1 MRRSSSSGGVPLVFS
16 SLPLLL
22 LLLLGSQ
29 FLLSILLVGAQECDL
44 PCPTDL
50 GATCA
55 FGNAPGNDGLPG
67 SAEGGDSSTSNID
80 GMHCANCP
88 AFTTGLQ
95 CELPYASCG
104 DGAHVC
110 YHGGVCQ
117 EGEVDD
123 YGNWQLYCD
132 CSGTASTSGNG
143 RPYVG
148 KYCQHETVD
157 EDEVACDDTN
167 VDVYCRNGGI
177 CNGKYP

>member
-1 MRRSSSSGGVPLVFS
+1 MWRISPSGGVPRVLS
-16 SLPLLL
+16 SLP

-29 FLLSILLVGAQECDL
+29 FLLGILLVGAQDVCDL
-44 PCPTDL
+44 PCPTEL

-55 FGNAPGNDGLPG
+55 FGNAPWNDDLPG
-67 SAEGGDSSTSNID
+67 GAAQGGDSSGNID

-104 DGAHVC
+104 DGQHVC
-110 YHGGVCQ
+110 YHGGTCQ
-117 EGEVDD
+117 QGEVDD

-132 CSGTASTSGNG
+132 CSATSANG

-157 EDEVACDDTN
+157 EDEFACDDTN

-177 CNGKYP
+177 CNGNYP